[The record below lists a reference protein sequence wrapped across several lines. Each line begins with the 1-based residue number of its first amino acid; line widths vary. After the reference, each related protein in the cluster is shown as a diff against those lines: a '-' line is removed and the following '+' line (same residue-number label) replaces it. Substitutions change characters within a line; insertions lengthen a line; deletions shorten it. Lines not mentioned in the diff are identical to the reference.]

1 MYEKIKN
8 YLTQNQTILIIIG
21 FLLFLI
27 SNSHYFKS
35 GFYPGD
41 DGDSRAIVYIFE
53 SLTSKIKYFDI
64 LNFFDTNFGYPWPD
78 NLLRSETMVG
88 IFWIYAFFRKMNFD
102 SLISYKYFFIFSMIL
117 NYISY

>member
-8 YLTQNQTILIIIG
+8 YTTQNQTNLIIIG

-53 SLTSKIKYFDI
+53 SLTSKIKYFNI
-64 LNFFDTNFGYPWPD
+64 LNFFD
-78 NLLRSETMVG
+78 
-88 IFWIYAFFRKMNFD
+88 
-102 SLISYKYFFIFSMIL
+102 IL
-117 NYISY
+117 